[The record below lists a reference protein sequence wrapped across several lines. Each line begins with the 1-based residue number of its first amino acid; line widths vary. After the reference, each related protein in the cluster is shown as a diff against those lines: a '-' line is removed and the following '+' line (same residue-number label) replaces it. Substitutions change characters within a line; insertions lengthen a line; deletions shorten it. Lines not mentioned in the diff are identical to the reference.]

1 MDKNPHV
8 AEMRRV
14 FHKTRLTSELRLDA
28 KIVGGVLD
36 YVETLEAYVATL
48 EANLAHETPKP
59 TPKPTP
65 EPASKIRRDELQ
77 EAFGDQI
84 PMEAI
89 AIVWNAEPE
98 ATLREV
104 RRRLEFFIQGWKARL
119 ERK

>member
-1 MDKNPHV
+1 
-8 AEMRRV
+8 
-14 FHKTRLTSELRLDA
+14 
-28 KIVGGVLD
+28 VGGVLD

-59 TPKPTP
+59 TP
-65 EPASKIRRDELQ
+65 EPASKISRDELQ